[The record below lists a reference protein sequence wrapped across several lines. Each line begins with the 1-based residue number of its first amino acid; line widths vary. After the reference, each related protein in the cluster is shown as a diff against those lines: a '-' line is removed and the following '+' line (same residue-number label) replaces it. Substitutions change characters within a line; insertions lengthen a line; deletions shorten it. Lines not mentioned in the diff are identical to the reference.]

1 MKGLRHTSDDR
12 KRGSSLPDIDLSGIR
27 VTFVEPPFRL
37 PHDFID
43 YPTFMNLGLLFN
55 AAVAE
60 QLGANVSVVD
70 AVFSAPSLP
79 LVRGETEDIL
89 GMDVP
94 SLTELVLAT
103 NPDIIVLHASFF
115 ANPRYL
121 EKSFLPSLSSDL
133 AKKAPNTPRILA
145 DMFLGGLN
153 YFDYDPEPVA
163 KELGLQVVLQGET
176 DAILPAALQSV
187 SKNSTL
193 EQDIYQRGDRASGQF
208 PLHPDAFPNP
218 AFHLLPMDRYF
229 DIMDEAQRNNLVPEY
244 HAGERILPFMSSRGC
259 PYACIFCTQ
268 QVLDLSWRGYSAERL
283 ATIMGSLQADYKVDR
298 ILFLDDLMNLD
309 GERFRSFTRHMA
321 EIQLAWDAVN
331 GFRADRLNEEVVSNM
346 KKAGNR
352 KVTVSAESADQEVL
366 DRIVRKGLNIE
377 DIDRTAETA
386 HALDYPCQVHYVI
399 GFPGETRT
407 NINTTLLHA
416 ARMRRD
422 HGAIALVQY
431 ATPVRGTRLF
441 RVVDKEGMWADPDDR
456 ERDVSSLFYRDSV
469 ICGDDFDP
477 QILKLMRESFEEAMR
492 DLDAMP
498 TILHMD
504 DSTSATGMRALS
516 DLVDELNQLSKPR
529 SRVFLHG
536 QNVLDYPE
544 LPELFE
550 ATHNTHTQIV
560 GLSTD
565 GSQLLRRTVL
575 EFLVQMKV
583 QWVVLELP
591 SEPDEEFD
599 QRKPMIARAIQWLGR
614 SGIRSSVMASSAVF
628 HSADQ
633 SMTLQEWAQ
642 NPAIQ
647 TLEILVDDPA
657 HTPTDGSPN
666 TIIGHLDALTAT
678 SSCTVRVHGLPPC
691 TIDQQSE
698 TTDLDERAWRTVTA
712 IDKTGFANTRARNR
726 IDACSSCPIRV
737 GCAGIP

>member
-12 KRGSSLPDIDLSGIR
+12 QRGCSLPNIDLAGVR

-60 QLGANVSVVD
+60 QLGAEVSVVD

-79 LVRGETEDIL
+79 LIRGETEDIL
-89 GMDVP
+89 GLDVTT
-94 SLTELVLAT
+94 LAAMVLASS
-103 NPDIIVLHASFF
+103 PDVIVLHASFF

-121 EKSFLPSLSSDL
+121 EKSFLPALSKTL
-133 AKKAPNTPRILA
+133 AEQAPNTPRILA

-153 YFDYDPEPVA
+153 YFDYEPEPVA
-163 KELGLQVVLQGET
+163 KELGIQVVLQGET
-176 DAILPAALQSV
+176 DAMLPAVIQGLSRDSELSQP
-187 SKNSTL
+187 
-193 EQDIYQRGDRASGQF
+193 IYQRGDRASGQF
-208 PLHPDAFPNP
+208 PLHPDEFPDP
-218 AFHLLPMDRYF
+218 AFHLLPMERYF
-229 DIMDEAQRNNLVPEY
+229 DIMDEAQRNNLIPEY

-283 ATIMGSLQADYKVDR
+283 ANIMGSLQSRYQVDR

-321 EIQLAWDAVN
+321 DIQLAWDAVN
-331 GFRADRLNEEVVSNM
+331 GFRADRLNPEVVSNM
-346 KKAGNR
+346 KQAGNR
-352 KVTVSAESADQEVL
+352 KVTVSAESADQGVL

-377 DIDRTAETA
+377 DIDRTAKTA
-386 HALDYPCQVHYVI
+386 HELDYPCQVHYVI
-399 GFPGETRT
+399 GFPGETRA

-441 RVVDKEGMWADPDDR
+441 RVVDSEDRWADPDDR

-469 ICGDDFDP
+469 ICGDEFDP
-477 QILKLMRESFEEAMR
+477 LVLKTMRGSFEQAMR

-498 TILHMD
+498 TIIQVD
-504 DSTSATGMRALS
+504 DPNTDTGMRSLTE
-516 DLVDELNQLSKPR
+516 LVDELNQLSRPR
-529 SRVFLHG
+529 SRAFLYG
-536 QNVLDYPE
+536 KNVLDHPE

-550 ATHNTHTQIV
+550 AMHSSTAQIV

-565 GSQLLRRTVL
+565 GTQLLRKAVL
-575 EFLVQMKV
+575 EFLVQMKL
-583 QWVVLELP
+583 QWLVLELGP
-591 SEPDEEFD
+591 EPDCLSDE
-599 QRKPMIARAIQWLGR
+599 RRTSISRAIKWLGR
-614 SGIRSSVMASSAVF
+614 SGIRTSVMASSELF
-628 HSADQ
+628 Q
-633 SMTLQEWAQ
+633 SEEQRQTLQAWAQ
-642 NPAIQ
+642 DPSIQ
-647 TLEILVDDPA
+647 TLEVVVD
-657 HTPTDGSPN
+657 TPEHAPLDGNSNPVV
-666 TIIGHLDALTAT
+666 GHLDELAKT
-678 SSCTVRVHGLPPC
+678 SSCAIRVHGLPPC
-691 TIDQQSE
+691 TTEDWQPFSS
-698 TTDLDERAWRTVTA
+698 TDKGTWRTVA
-712 IDKTGFANTRARNR
+712 AVDKTGFAHIRARQR
-726 IDACSSCPIRV
+726 IEACTACPIRV